1 MASIKDLGS
10 GKYRVFICNGF
21 KPDGKVNRTSKVITA
36 RSMADAKKQAA
47 ALEVD
52 YKRGEQV
59 QLAHAP
65 SFIDLVEK
73 WRELKKSKMEH
84 KTQER
89 YEGFLTGFMLPYFGK
104 KKVREIRPLNILEYL
119 NTLEKDGVRQDGK
132 KGGYS
137 EKTIRH
143 HYGFIHSLLEF
154 AVELEWLEY
163 NTCDKVKAPK
173 VEKHEAKYYEREN
186 IERLLDCLEAEYNEA
201 VNEAGGIEDIFSFD
215 NLNSRQCTN
224 IFTAYMRMNYILL
237 ALVSACRRSELI
249 GLEIKNVNFEHN
261 LIRIAHTGHYT
272 VENGL
277 YFVDHLKNG
286 SSSKYIDMPDL
297 MMDQLREYI
306 EVRKAFINM
315 MGWND
320 SGYLFISMKNGN
332 VTEAGGPMMPDV
344 ISQWFDR
351 FLKRNNL
358 PKLTLHGI
366 RHTSISYL
374 INRDVALKR
383 VADRAGHQNTRTTEE
398 VYGHVSAKT
407 RRATAD
413 EYNSLLEGRV
423 NKRK

>member
-1 MASIKDLGS
+1 M
-10 GKYRVFICNGF
+10 V
-21 KPDGKVNRTSKVITA
+21 
-36 RSMADAKKQAA
+36 
-47 ALEVD
+47 
-52 YKRGEQV
+52 
-59 QLAHAP
+59 
-65 SFIDLVEK
+65 
-73 WRELKKSKMEH
+73 
-84 KTQER
+84 
-89 YEGFLTGFMLPYFGK
+89 PYFGN
-104 KKVREIRPLNILEYL
+104 KKVKEIKAFDIETYL
-119 NTLEKDGVRQDGK
+119 NTLKKDGVRLDGK

-137 EKTIRH
+137 ERTIRH
-143 HYGFIHSLLEF
+143 HYMFIQVLLNL
-154 AVELEWLEY
+154 AVKWDMIEY
-163 NTCDKVKAPK
+163 NPCIKVDTPK
-173 VEKHEAKYYEREN
+173 VHKREAKYYEREN

-201 VNEAGGIEDIFSFD
+201 VNEAGGMEDIFSFD

-286 SSSKYIDMPDL
+286 SSSNYIDMPDL

-306 EVRKAFINM
+306 EVRNAFINM
-315 MGWND
+315 MGWED
-320 SGYLFISMKNGN
+320 SGYLFISLKNGT

-383 VADRAGHQNTRTTEE
+383 VADRAGHQSTRTTEV